1 MKSLRPE
8 PLDRRLCIAPMM
20 DWTDRHCRYF
30 LRLLSPHALLYTE
43 MVATGALI
51 HGDTAAHLEFEP
63 AEQPVAL
70 QVGGSDPRELAR
82 CASLGWNA
90 GYDEINLNC
99 GCPSDRVQNGRFG
112 ACLMAQPALV
122 AECVAAMRAC
132 VPIPVTVKTR
142 LGIDDL
148 DTDEHLVNFID
159 IVRQSGCDTFILHA
173 RKAWLNGLSP
183 KQNREIPPLQHDRV
197 YRIKRDFPELTVV
210 INGGI
215 TSVPDIEAH
224 LAHVDGAMIGRE
236 AYHNPYLLADIERE
250 IFLMRLVPDRQTV
263 LARFADYAE
272 AQERLGVP
280 AWRLVRHLLGLYQGQ
295 PGARRW
301 RRYLSETGHGA
312 IPVRSLIES
321 SLDLSRT
328 ARFPGNSAAGASD

>member
-1 MKSLRPE
+1 
-8 PLDRRLCIAPMM
+8 MM

-51 HGDTAAHLEFEP
+51 HGDAAAHLEFDP
-63 AEQPVAL
+63 AEHPVAL

-99 GCPSDRVQNGRFG
+99 GCPSDRVRNGRFG

-142 LGIDDL
+142 LGIDEL
-148 DTDEHLVNFID
+148 DTDEHLANFID
-159 IVRQSGCDTFILHA
+159 IVRRSGCDTFILHA

-183 KQNREIPPLQHDRV
+183 KQNREIPPLQYDRV
-197 YRIKRDFPELTVV
+197 YRIKRDFPDLTVI

-215 TSVPDIEAH
+215 TSVSDIETQ

-236 AYHNPYLLADIERE
+236 AYHNPYLLAEIEQA
-250 IFLMRLVPDRQTV
+250 IFATGALPDRATV
-263 LARFADYAE
+263 LARYTDYAD
-272 AQERLGVP
+272 ARERSGVP
-280 AWRLVRHLLGLYQGQ
+280 ARHLVRHLLGLFFGQ
-295 PGARRW
+295 PGARQW
-301 RRYLSETGHGA
+301 RRHLSDADIGA
-312 IPVRSLIES
+312 LPVRSLIES
-321 SLDLSRT
+321 SLPDFGQDPGVT
-328 ARFPGNSAAGASD
+328 APGKAAGLERQR